1 MNMVE
6 RILVLINTLNVGGA
20 ETFIMKVFRAIDRE
34 KIVFDFL
41 INSKEEGA
49 YEKEVE
55 ALGGRVYHGYFKV
68 EHPIKNLAKVYQTV
82 RRGGYKK
89 VFVFTQHPIT
99 FLNLLMATLAGAKT
113 RVVRST
119 NSACGGGLSSFLAK
133 VFRPLMNTLVTV
145 AIAPSKEAGV
155 WLFGRRMVRSGKVL
169 ILNNGVDLVEYNY
182 SEGKRRKTRGDLGY
196 SSDEFVVGH
205 VGRFNRQKNHLFLV
219 DVFAEIYRNNSHARL
234 LLVGMGETM
243 GTVENRIE
251 DLGLKGVVKFAGIR
265 SDVASV
271 MNAMDVLVFPSFYEG
286 MPNVIIEAQACS
298 LPCLISD
305 TISPDVGITK
315 FVQFESLSASA
326 EEWARET
333 ISFAKERPRYD
344 TSKEIE
350 EEGYSISS
358 TVGFLERVFK

>member
-1 MNMVE
+1 M
-6 RILVLINTLNVGGA
+6 VLINTLNVGGA

-55 ALGGRVYHGYFKV
+55 ALGGRVYHGYFMV

-82 RRGGYKK
+82 KHGGYKK

-99 FLNLLMATLAGAKT
+99 FLNLLMSTLAGAKT

-119 NSACGGGLSSFLAK
+119 NSACGGRMSNFLAR

-155 WLFGRRMVRSGKVL
+155 WLFGRRMVRCGKVS
-169 ILNNGVDLVEYNY
+169 ILNNGVDLAEYNY
-182 SEGKRRKTRGDLGY
+182 SEGKRRKAREDLGY

-205 VGRFNRQKNHLFLV
+205 VGRFSRQKNHLFLL
-219 DVFAEIYRNNSHARL
+219 DVFAEIYRNNKQARL
-234 LLVGMGETM
+234 LLVGKGETM
-243 GTVENRIE
+243 ETVESRIE
-251 DLGLKGVVKFAGIR
+251 DLELKDVVEFAGIR
-265 SDVASV
+265 SDVDSV
-271 MNAMDVLVFPSFYEG
+271 MNAMDIMVFPSFYEG
-286 MPNVIIEAQACS
+286 MPNVIIEAQACG
-298 LPCLISD
+298 LPCLIAD
-305 TISPDVGITK
+305 TISPDVAITE

-326 EEWARET
+326 TEWAREIT
-333 ISFAKERPRYD
+333 LFAKEQPRYD
-344 TSKEIE
+344 TGNEIKEK
-350 EEGYSISS
+350 GYSIAS